1 MRLFTIIFLLSVSAP
16 LHAVIETYE
25 FSEDQ
30 QRERYNQ
37 FIEEL
42 RCPKCQNQNLSGS
55 NSPIAADLRREL
67 YRLLSE
73 GKNDDQIVEFMV
85 DRYGDFILYRP
96 QFKPE
101 TAILWLS
108 PVIFLLI
115 GAIVFM
121 FIMKKQSKLLETG
134 SSLDEDERQKLSALL
149 AEKPSERGDQ

>member
-1 MRLFTIIFLLSVSAP
+1 MRSLFLILTLLFSPV
-16 LHAVIETYE
+16 LLAVIETYE
-25 FSEDQ
+25 FTDDRD
-30 QRERYNQ
+30 RERYNQ

-55 NSPIAADLRREL
+55 NSPIAEDLRREL

-108 PVIFLLI
+108 PVIFLAI
-115 GAIVFM
+115 GAVVFVL
-121 FIMKKQSKLLETG
+121 IMRKQSKLVDSEP
-134 SSLDEDERQKLSALL
+134 SLDDSEQQQLDALLSA
-149 AEKPSERGDQ
+149 EQTKKEDQ